1 MALQGETM
9 SQEQVPAGK
18 GKVALDVA
26 STEQKAHQDKPYEYA
41 GDLSTSA
48 LLLITRAISWQE
60 TSFQFLNFSIF
71 PLKWDIL
78 DWIPDLSLKQ

>member
-48 LLLITRAISWQE
+48 LLLITRAIS
-60 TSFQFLNFSIF
+60 
-71 PLKWDIL
+71 
-78 DWIPDLSLKQ
+78 